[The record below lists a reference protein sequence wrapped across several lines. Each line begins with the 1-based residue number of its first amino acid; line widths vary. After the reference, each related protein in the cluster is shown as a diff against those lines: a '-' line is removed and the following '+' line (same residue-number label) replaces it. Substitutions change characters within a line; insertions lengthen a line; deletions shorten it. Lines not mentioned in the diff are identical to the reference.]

1 AINALTLTPA
11 LCALMLKSTHS
22 QPIAPLRAFNRGFE
36 AITRKYQ
43 GLVGFLS
50 RRIVLSIGVY
60 GALIAVLAFAFMTVP
75 SSFVPNEDKG
85 VFMVEMRLPDAAAL
99 QRTAPLM
106 KKYVDELK
114 QMEGVENVV
123 SVAGF
128 SVINMASIPNSG
140 MLIIKLDNWSKRKD
154 PELHQRALMNKVNQ
168 MLNSTP
174 DAASFVFATPAI
186 KGMGAVDGFNLV
198 LQDNLG
204 RSPQELAKTTA
215 DFVAQIN
222 QLPEVER
229 AFSIF
234 RANIPQ
240 RYIDI

>member
-1 AINALTLTPA
+1 HLDPIPATIQAMKEVTGPVLATTLILLAVFVPVALLPGISGRMFNQFAVTICVSVLLSAINALTLTPA

-106 KKYVDELK
+106 KKY
-114 QMEGVENVV
+114 
-123 SVAGF
+123 
-128 SVINMASIPNSG
+128 
-140 MLIIKLDNWSKRKD
+140 
-154 PELHQRALMNKVNQ
+154 
-168 MLNSTP
+168 
-174 DAASFVFATPAI
+174 
-186 KGMGAVDGFNLV
+186 
-198 LQDNLG
+198 
-204 RSPQELAKTTA
+204 
-215 DFVAQIN
+215 
-222 QLPEVER
+222 
-229 AFSIF
+229 
-234 RANIPQ
+234 
-240 RYIDI
+240 

>member
-1 AINALTLTPA
+1 MCVDVEIN
-11 LCALMLKSTHS
+11 HS

-60 GALIAVLAFAFMTVP
+60 GALIAVLAFAFMTVN
-75 SSFVPNEDKG
+75 SFFAPNEDKG

-106 KKYVDELK
+106 KKYVDEPK

-123 SVAGF
+123 SVVV

-154 PELHQRALMNKVNQ
+154 PKLHQRALMNKVNQ

-204 RSPQELAKTTA
+204 RSPQELAK
-215 DFVAQIN
+215 QPLILLPKSIN
-222 QLPEVER
+222 CLKWRVR
-229 AFSIF
+229 SRFSSEHS
-234 RANIPQ
+234 ATLH
-240 RYIDI
+240 RY